1 MLELGLAIWDKVPP
15 VARSTNPNL
24 AAAIGLVF
32 GGIGLGI
39 YFRNFLDF
47 LVPIAIA
54 LILAVVIGD
63 VGFWGGVVLAGLYGY
78 MRSLESNERLAH
90 PTSAPKVQ
98 AP

>member
-1 MLELGLAIWDKVPP
+1 MLEIALGIWGKVPP
-15 VARSTNPNL
+15 VARPTNPNL
-24 AAAIGLVF
+24 AAVIGLIF

-39 YFRNFLDF
+39 YFRSVLDF
-47 LVPIAIA
+47 LVPVAIA

-63 VGFWGGVVLAGLYGY
+63 VGFWGGVVLAAIYGY

-90 PTSAPKVQ
+90 PKSAPNMQ

>member
-1 MLELGLAIWDKVPP
+1 MLEIGQALWGKVPP
-15 VARSTNPNL
+15 VARPTNPNL
-24 AAAIGLVF
+24 AAVLGLLF

-39 YFRNFLDF
+39 YFRSVLDA

-54 LILAVVIGD
+54 LILAFVIGD

-90 PTSAPKVQ
+90 PVIAPRVQ